1 MKLEFNKKNTNP
13 IINLQLQYLRKV
25 RVKHEAT
32 LPKSNYIL
40 GLGQLNNNNNN
51 NSNNSNCCN
60 STMKNSPSNHSQ
72 ILGPLGKYLDIL
84 HSHST

>member
-1 MKLEFNKKNTNP
+1 M
-13 IINLQLQYLRKV
+13 QLQYLRKV

-32 LPKSNYIL
+32 LLKNTCGFGESQFNNK
-40 GLGQLNNNNNN
+40 NNNYHKNTIS
-51 NSNNSNCCN
+51 NSGGSCTA
-60 STMKNSPSNHSQ
+60 TMKNSPSNHSQ